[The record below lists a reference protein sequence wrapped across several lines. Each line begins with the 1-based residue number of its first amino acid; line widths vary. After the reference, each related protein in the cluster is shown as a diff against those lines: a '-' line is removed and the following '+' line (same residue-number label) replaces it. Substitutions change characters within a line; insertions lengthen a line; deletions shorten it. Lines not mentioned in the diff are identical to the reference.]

1 MPEAPDL
8 PRFAVV
14 AGHRAMPCATR
25 LRADAATVSSLTA
38 SSVRVYLDAIWS
50 FYWQCSHAE
59 KEQDEARCQKRRGF
73 VRLGWALLMRA
84 IKRPKSIRWMPWRQE
99 AMKDVV
105 RCDKLR

>member
-1 MPEAPDL
+1 
-8 PRFAVV
+8 
-14 AGHRAMPCATR
+14 MPCSTR
-25 LRADAATVSSLTA
+25 RRADAATVSSLTA

-50 FYWQCSHAE
+50 FYRQCSLAE
-59 KEQDEARCQKRRGF
+59 KERDAAAPQALVG
-73 VRLGWALLMRA
+73 VLLVGWALLMRA